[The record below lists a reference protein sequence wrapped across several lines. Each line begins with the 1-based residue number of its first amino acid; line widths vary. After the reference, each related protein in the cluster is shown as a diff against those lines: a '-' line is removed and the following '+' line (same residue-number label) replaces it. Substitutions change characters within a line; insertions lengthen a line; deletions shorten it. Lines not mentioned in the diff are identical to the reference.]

1 MEKER
6 TSDLL
11 AGLDSGTHL
20 MERRKE
26 MIDKAWSKR
35 LATGLAMTAL
45 LVLAGC
51 SATTR
56 DLSPDEVIHYDEGYD
71 FSDKKAIVDRLV
83 ESLITKPPL
92 VARSD
97 RPVLIIYNVA
107 NRTSEHIE
115 TSGITDDIRLEILQS
130 GKARFVN
137 EVQRETIQKE
147 TDYQYGGN
155 VSPETRIARAR
166 QVGAEYM
173 ISGTLRSITKKQPE
187 QVRLKK
193 KTLQYYSLTLELT
206 DLQTGLIEWTDNV
219 EIVRE
224 AAKPII
230 GW

>member
-1 MEKER
+1 MFRNFYFKIIFFV
-6 TSDLL
+6 SASLI
-11 AGLDSGTHL
+11 
-20 MERRKE
+20 MCM
-26 MIDKAWSKR
+26 MI
-35 LATGLAMTAL
+35 
-45 LVLAGC
+45 GC

-56 DLSPDEVIHYDEGYD
+56 DISPDETIHYDEGYD
-71 FSDKKAIVDRLV
+71 FSDKKAIVNDLV
-83 ESLITKPPL
+83 ESLLNKPPL
-92 VARSD
+92 VARYD
-97 RPVLIIYNVA
+97 RPVIIVYPVA

-115 TSGITDDIRLEILQS
+115 TSGITDDIRQEILQS

-137 EVQRETIQKE
+137 RVQRDNIAKE

-155 VSPETRIARAR
+155 VSAETRLQRAR

-173 ISGTLRSITKKQPE
+173 LTGTLRSIKKKEPK

-206 DLQTGLIEWTDNV
+206 DLKTGLIEWTDSA

-224 AAKPII
+224 SSKPFI

>member
-1 MEKER
+1 M
-6 TSDLL
+6 
-11 AGLDSGTHL
+11 LDSALTK
-20 MERRKE
+20 RRVV
-26 MIDKAWSKR
+26 MGMMMAVLW
-35 LATGLAMTAL
+35 
-45 LVLAGC
+45 LVAGC

-56 DLSPDEVIHYDEGYD
+56 DLSPDEVVHYDEGYD
-71 FSDKKAIVDRLV
+71 FSDKKAIVGSLV
-83 ESLITKPPL
+83 ASLINKPPL
-92 VARSD
+92 AARND
-97 RPVLIIYNVA
+97 RPVLIVYNVA

-115 TSGITDDIRLEILQS
+115 TSGITDDIRHEILQS

-173 ISGTLRSITKKQPE
+173 ISGTLRSITKKQPK

-193 KTLQYYSLTLELT
+193 RTLQYYSLTLELT

-224 AAKPII
+224 SAKPFI